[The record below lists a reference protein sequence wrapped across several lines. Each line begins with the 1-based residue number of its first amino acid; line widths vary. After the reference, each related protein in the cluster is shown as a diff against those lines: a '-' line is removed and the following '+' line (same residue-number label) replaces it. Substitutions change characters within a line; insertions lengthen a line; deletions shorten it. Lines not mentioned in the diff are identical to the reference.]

1 MQILA
6 INCGSASLKFAVWH
20 VEPPEEK
27 KSRLE
32 GKVAWTGQ
40 DAVLRF
46 VDSEGVVHERRES
59 VADHAEAVDR
69 VVELLQSLVELGTLH
84 AIGHRIVHGGPKFHQ
99 AVRINDDVLC
109 ELAEM
114 SVLAPLHNPAALS
127 AVHRTRQLLGASM
140 PMVAV
145 FDTAF
150 HRHMPPKAEFYPLNR
165 DLSGRLGLRRYGFHG
180 IAHRYM
186 ADRGAQ
192 LMQRPLEALRLIT
205 LQLGN
210 GCSAA
215 AIERGRSVDTS
226 MGFTPLEG
234 LMMGTRSG
242 DLDPGL
248 VSYLMRHEIKDV
260 ARLETMLN
268 EQCGLLG
275 VSGRTHDMREL
286 LEAETAGDERARLA
300 IDMFCYR
307 IRKYIGAYLAVL
319 GGADAILF
327 GGGIGEN
334 SADVRRRSCEGL
346 QWAGLSLDPVRNR
359 DADGVEAKI
368 SVDGAAMDAYVIT
381 VREELLIARETAALL
396 GT

>member
-1 MQILA
+1 MQVLA
-6 INCGSASLKFAVWH
+6 INCGSASLKFAVWD
-20 VEPPEEK
+20 VGSAEEK
-27 KSRLE
+27 SLRLE
-32 GKVAWTGQ
+32 GQIAWTGER
-40 DAVLRF
+40 AMLSF
-46 VDSEGVVHERRES
+46 VDPAGVAHQRSES
-59 VADHAEAVDR
+59 VADHPQAVDH
-69 VVELLQSLVELGTLH
+69 VVQLLGSLVGLQEVH
-84 AIGHRIVHGGPKFHQ
+84 AVGHRVVHGGPKFHQ
-99 AVRINDDVLC
+99 AVRIDEDVLR
-109 ELAEM
+109 ELAEV
-114 SVLAPLHNPAALS
+114 SELAPLHNPAALS
-127 AVHRTRQLLGASM
+127 AIHRTRQLFLRSM

-150 HRHMPPKAEFYPLNR
+150 HRQMPSKAELYPLNR
-165 DLSGRLGLRRYGFHG
+165 DMTERLGLRRYGFHG

-186 ADRGAQ
+186 AVRAAQ
-192 LMQRPLEALRLIT
+192 LIHRPLEELRLIT

-215 AIERGRSVDTS
+215 AIARGHSVDTS

-234 LMMGTRSG
+234 LMMGTRCG

-248 VSYLMRHEIKDV
+248 VSHLLRHEFNDV

-275 VSGRTHDMREL
+275 VSGRSRDMREL
-286 LEAETAGDERARLA
+286 LEAEADGDKRASLA

-307 IRKYIGAYLAVL
+307 IRKYLGAYLAVL

-334 SADVRRRSCEGL
+334 SADVRRRTCEDL
-346 QWAGLSLDPVRNR
+346 LWAGLLLDPVRNR
-359 DADGVEAKI
+359 DAAGVEAKI
-368 SVDGAAMDAYVIT
+368 SVDGSAIDAYVIS
-381 VREELLIARETAALL
+381 VREELLIARDTAALL

>member
-1 MQILA
+1 MRILA
-6 INCGSASLKFAVWH
+6 INCGSASLKFAVWD
-20 VEPPEEK
+20 VEPPKEE

-32 GKVAWTGQ
+32 GKIAWTGQ
-40 DAVLRF
+40 VAVLRF

-59 VADHAEAVDR
+59 VADHAEAADR
-69 VVELLQSLVELGTLH
+69 VVQLLQSLVELGPLH
-84 AIGHRIVHGGPKFHQ
+84 AIGHRIVHGGPKFHK
-99 AVRINDDVLC
+99 AVRINDDVLH
-109 ELAEM
+109 ELADV
-114 SVLAPLHNPAALS
+114 SVLAPLHNPSALS
-127 AVHRTRQLLGASM
+127 AIHRTRQLLSGSM

-150 HRHMPPKAEFYPLNR
+150 HRQMPPKAELYPLNR

-186 ADRGAQ
+186 ADRCAQ

-260 ARLETMLN
+260 AQLETMLN

-368 SVDGAAMDAYVIT
+368 SVDRAAIDAYVIS
-381 VREELLIARETAALL
+381 VREERLIARETATLL